1 MTNIFFHIF
10 YSFYSLGLLNEEIP
24 FSVFMK
30 SFCRSSDKP
39 PETYFTPKGTPI
51 WHAWANDH
59 DVAHLQAKTVPMNL
73 IWSESSQWLLS
84 SSVPKIPKAFITPI
98 GTPIW
103 PPWANDYNIA
113 HLQAKAVQMHLI
125 WSESSQWLPSS
136 GVRQIPRVLIT
147 PTGTPIWLP
156 RANDHDDANLQAK
169 TVQINLISSGLVQ
182 QLWSYSIHKVGDRWT
197 DGQKNRWT
205 EGRTD
210 ANFFIVPLTFLRK
223 SGEYLNKSSEIL
235 QNHQQCLMGRRLFMY
250 TEILV

>member
-1 MTNIFFHIF
+1 M
-10 YSFYSLGLLNEEIP
+10 NEEIP

-84 SSVPKIPKAFITPI
+84 SSVPKIPKALITPI

-136 GVRQIPRVLIT
+136 GIRQIPRVLIT

-169 TVQINLISSGLVQ
+169 TIQINLISSGLVQ

-210 ANFFIVPLTFLRK
+210 ANFFIHGWWTPFRRNGVRNDLCDWFASISGAASRRKPVP
-223 SGEYLNKSSEIL
+223 
-235 QNHQQCLMGRRLFMY
+235 
-250 TEILV
+250 